1 MNYLFLSLLIQLS
14 LTFGLA
20 GLFWPEKLIQV
31 FDVLMYPWPATHKL
45 VRMNAWGALALAG
58 LLFLRLLVRG

>member
-1 MNYLFLSLLIQLS
+1 MHYLFLSVLIQLS

-20 GLFWPEKLIQV
+20 GLFWPEKLIEV

-45 VRMNAWGALALAG
+45 VRMNAWGALALAV